1 MSTGHIVVQG
11 ASCECQFGN
20 SPDDLVVQSQS
31 KEFINDSGGSKKLI
45 GNTMDIGMPFKG
57 KTFGKCKLQP
67 TSSGYL
73 PCIPAIQQWQDT
85 YDRIELDN
93 GGNIL
98 TEKSKAT
105 CAISGTPCVKFT
117 WHGQT
122 AQGGSSN
129 VAQTDE
135 ETQSHLN
142 PMVNIKKM
150 EVSKENDLDTE
161 TAKWKRKEKEKV
173 VSVNTTLY
181 LKSTTELKTPYL
193 DSKDKL
199 TFKSSKPFIAGLRA
213 IFGSDIKH
221 TAAKMLKND
230 LEKGAVAPPKWEIDK
245 NLKNDEAGYYHDK
258 TIYLNEELILEAEK
272 DPVACWLLFRVMI
285 EETGHYIDD
294 LLRNTYDDIG
304 GDAKGDEGTI
314 FAADFIVYNQLLF
327 KDFEFASFNIKGED
341 GEIREFKAKVNA
353 TTPSKRQKAKQLVYV
368 EDDTDDHG
376 EVILKSGKKVFVEF
390 FKIRGMG
397 AVHEYITA
405 EAAARA
411 GIFYG
416 ERLDE
421 GCAWPDVPYGDQDS
435 IETCYFDMLWMM
447 YKGNDADKNSLVYR
461 SHNGD
466 LQFWHSM
473 APPGDYTNQQIV
485 DKIVVQ
491 AKKWYNKA
499 QGLEKEYMKLS
510 QQDWLSRLLEV
521 KHVMGLF
528 HIGKILHMI
537 QDSYSESHIL
547 RNSKKEIIQIQS
559 YTSQDSHKHGTADAV
574 NQDGKVGL
582 GGFGNIDASANE
594 IHKIPGA
601 KDAMDASE
609 QILLLFKNR
618 CPPEDLEEY
627 LRATVYKFGYDEE
640 NCVFSAIKKAGGSLG
655 KFEPKEEE

>member
-73 PCIPAIQQWQDT
+73 PCIPALQKWDDF
-85 YDRIELDN
+85 YDKIELDN

-199 TFKSSKPFIAGLRA
+199 KFKSSKPFIAGLRA
-213 IFGSDIKH
+213 IFGRDIKH
-221 TAAKMLKND
+221 SAAKMLKND

-245 NLKNDEAGYYHDK
+245 NLKNDEAGYYYDK
-258 TIYLNEELILEAEK
+258 TIYLNEKLILEAEK
-272 DPVACWLLFRVMI
+272 DPVASWLLFRVMI

-327 KDFEFASFNIKGED
+327 KDFEFATFNIKGED

-353 TTPSKRQKAKQLVYV
+353 TTPSKRQKAEELVYV

-376 EVILKSGKKVFVEF
+376 TVTLKSGEKVSVEF

-397 AVHEYITA
+397 AVHENITKQ
-405 EAAARA
+405 AAKIA
-411 GIFYG
+411 GVIYDD
-416 ERLDE
+416 RLDE
-421 GCAWPDVPYGDQDS
+421 GCAWPDAPCEKQDS
-435 IETCYFDMLWMM
+435 IETCYPNMLINMDNP
-447 YKGNDADKNSLVYR
+447 KGNTLVYR

-466 LQFWHSM
+466 LSYWHSM
-473 APPGDYTNQQIV
+473 APPGGFTNQQVV

-491 AKKWYNKA
+491 AKKWYMKA
-499 QGLEKEYMKLS
+499 QKIEQKYTEES
-510 QQDWLSRLLEV
+510 QTNAFTRFLEV
-521 KHVMGLF
+521 KDYVGLF
-528 HIGKILHMI
+528 HIGKILHMV
-537 QDSYSESHIL
+537 QDSYSRAHVF
-547 RNSKKEIIQIQS
+547 RNSKDEIIQIQS
-559 YTSQDSHKHGTADAV
+559 YSSQDSHKHGTADAV
-574 NQDGKVGL
+574 NQDWKIGG
-582 GGFGNIDASANE
+582 GGFGNFDATSREVN
-594 IHKIPGA
+594 KVPGA
-601 KDAMDASE
+601 LDAREASVQILTFFKEGASE
-609 QILLLFKNR
+609 
-618 CPPEDLEEY
+618 EALEEY
-627 LRATVYKFGYDEE
+627 LRTTVYKFGYKEDKKDEKYDE
-640 NCVFSAIKKAGGSLG
+640 IFGADRKAGGTLE
-655 KFEPKEEE
+655 KFK